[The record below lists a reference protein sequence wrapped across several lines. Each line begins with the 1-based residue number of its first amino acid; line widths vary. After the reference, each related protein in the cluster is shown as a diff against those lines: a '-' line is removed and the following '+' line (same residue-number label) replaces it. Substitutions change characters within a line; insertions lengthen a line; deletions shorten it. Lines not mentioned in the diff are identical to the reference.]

1 MAPAKARSPCVT
13 RSELRSVRRSSH
25 GRAGNNHALGRRH
38 AEARPSVSTC
48 VAQRRRGAGRTGDAR
63 REEEARRSGDEGL
76 LAMGRAAGRGDEGK
90 DRDARA
96 VAEVVGAI
104 MAADGAAAADG
115 RDPGV
120 DGTWRLVFCSTPLVF
135 RATPFYW
142 LVGETAKAVTGDP
155 ALVNDTVFPALGGLQ
170 EPLRARFGDIEQTIQ
185 GTRLVSRVGLSVL
198 DGALSVTLVTTARI
212 ISSDDPSIARVVV
225 ESSRVCDTPVPLLDT
240 VDVPVE
246 AFFDGLAAALTAT
259 AGRAPAT
266 PTITTRFVG
275 ERVRATEV
283 DGVVMMFERV

>member
-1 MAPAKARSPCVT
+1 M
-13 RSELRSVRRSSH
+13 E
-25 GRAGNNHALGRRH
+25 AGGSFAL
-38 AEARPSVSTC
+38 
-48 VAQRRRGAGRTGDAR
+48 
-63 REEEARRSGDEGL
+63 L
-76 LAMGRAAGRGDEGK
+76 LF
-90 DRDARA
+90 
-96 VAEVVGAI
+96 
-104 MAADGAAAADG
+104 
-115 RDPGV
+115 
-120 DGTWRLVFCSTPLVF
+120 WRLCTPLVF